1 MKYEFTQ
8 GLEKYIAAKV
18 CTLFAERG
26 SAAEKDAPSEVV
38 LTAADVVNLLHDFK
52 RAAVGILENTAFSFY
67 VMTDKGKKPSYQHP
81 NYQSA
86 KQEAERILRDDSKQ
100 EIAEILLKYDDVNK
114 TLPF

>member
-18 CTLFAERG
+18 CTLFAERDD
-26 SAAEKDAPSEVV
+26 ADEKDAPSQVI

-86 KQEAERILRDDSKQ
+86 KQEAVRILSDDSKQ
-100 EIAEILLKYDDVNK
+100 EIAEILVKYDEINE
-114 TLPF
+114 LPF